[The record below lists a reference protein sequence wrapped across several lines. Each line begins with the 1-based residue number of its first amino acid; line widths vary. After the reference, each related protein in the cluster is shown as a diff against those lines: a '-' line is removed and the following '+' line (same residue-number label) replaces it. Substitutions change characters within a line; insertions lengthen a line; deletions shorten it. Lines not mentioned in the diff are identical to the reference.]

1 MKAINHG
8 GSCLVGD
15 RRDHGP
21 RRRVGLLVLAILL
34 LSQALPV
41 SATPSLDPLVLS
53 TALQYRRAFG
63 LSDDVSAVTALEL
76 NAAANRKYSVA
87 LSPVEVA
94 EMDRR
99 MGVQEALVPLNAYG
113 HSREDTFGG
122 MWVDQAA
129 GGVVHFAFTS
139 DIASH
144 RIALNDMAPT
154 GAVIEVH
161 QVSRTEAEV
170 DQMVDRISRDVAFQ
184 NNLGVTVHNVA
195 SNTQRNSVD
204 VFIEPYSEAVAKAM
218 RQRYSADVR
227 ILPGTAPQLTVCSSR
242 QNCVGP
248 PIMAGVNNDWNCT
261 VGFGVYKAGYQRFL
275 TAGHCVYQVVTAYGW
290 GGWIWY
296 HSTQSLGY
304 STAHSWYDMS
314 EADAGVMGNV
324 SASVHSNRVYYSATP
339 SWFGINSAQ
348 TLAQSYQGYAICQ
361 SGQVSGY
368 ACGTITSNNST
379 PNYGGVRMR
388 FQRQA
393 NYLIQV
399 GDSGAPVISQSNTNM
414 AVGLQSGR
422 DSLYV
427 AYYSHIVW
435 VLIRIDAQLR
445 TGN

>member
-1 MKAINHG
+1 METKSYAG
-8 GSCLVGD
+8 V
-15 RRDHGP
+15 
-21 RRRVGLLVLAILL
+21 RVGRAFGRGSGRPGQILVLALL
-34 LSQALPV
+34 LFSQALPV
-41 SATPSLDPLVLS
+41 SAAPSLDPQVLS
-53 TALQYRRAFG
+53 TALQYRRTFG
-63 LSDDVSAVTALEL
+63 LSTDVSAVSALEL
-76 NAAANRKYSVA
+76 NPAADRKYSVA
-87 LSPVEVA
+87 LNSDEVA

-99 MGVQEALVPLNAYG
+99 MAIQEALKPVAEYG
-113 HSREDTFGG
+113 QAHPGTFGG

-129 GGVVHFAFTS
+129 GGVVHLSFTS
-139 DIASH
+139 DVDTH
-144 RIALNDMAPT
+144 RTALESMTPP
-154 GAVIEVH
+154 GAVLEVH

-170 DQMVDRISRDVAFQ
+170 DELVDRISRDVTFHDS
-184 NNLGVTVHNVA
+184 LGVTVHNVA

-204 VFIEPYSEAVAKAM
+204 VFIEPYSAAGAKVLG
-218 RQRYSADVR
+218 QRYAADVR
-227 ILPGTAPQLTVCSSR
+227 ILPGKAPQLTVCYSR

-348 TLAQSYQGYAICQ
+348 TLAQSYVGYAICQ
-361 SGQVSGY
+361 SGQVSGF

-445 TGN
+445 TG